1 MRIFKKFK
9 EKNNR
14 EKDEGD
20 FFENKVQEE
29 KENSAISE
37 NEEEESWINE
47 EGQLAI
53 DIYETP
59 KKIVIKSTIAG
70 AKPEDLDI
78 SLNNDMLTIRGK
90 RERDEKVK
98 EENYLYQECYWGYF
112 SRSVILPTEVD
123 GKNIDAV
130 LENGILTIKLTKTK
144 HEQNI
149 PVKVK

>member
-1 MRIFKKFK
+1 MHILKKFK
-9 EKNNR
+9 KKDNKKEEIEVDSSEREEQKNSSP
-14 EKDEGD
+14 
-20 FFENKVQEE
+20 EN
-29 KENSAISE
+29 
-37 NEEEESWINE
+37 NEDDLWIDE

-112 SRSVILPTEVD
+112 SRSVILPSEVD
-123 GKNIDAV
+123 AKNIDAT
-130 LENGILTIKLTKTK
+130 LENGILTIKLIKTAR
-144 HEQNI
+144 EQNVPI
-149 PVKVK
+149 KVK

>member
-1 MRIFKKFK
+1 MHILNKLKK
-9 EKNNR
+9 KNN
-14 EKDEGD
+14 
-20 FFENKVQEE
+20 
-29 KENSAISE
+29 KEDVEVESSE
-37 NEEEESWINE
+37 NEEYKNSAIPENEEDESWIDE

-70 AKPEDLDI
+70 AHPEDLDV

-90 RERDEKVK
+90 RERDEKVE
-98 EENYLYQECYWGYF
+98 EENYLYQECYWGHF

-123 GKNIDAV
+123 SKNIDAT

-149 PVKVK
+149 PIKVK

>member
-1 MRIFKKFK
+1 MRILKKFK
-9 EKNNR
+9 KKNK
-14 EKDEGD
+14 EEIEVDSS
-20 FFENKVQEE
+20 ENKEQEE
-29 KENSAISE
+29 KNFTTPEEES
-37 NEEEESWINE
+37 EEESWISE

-112 SRSVILPTEVD
+112 SRSIILPAEVD
-123 GKNIDAV
+123 GKNIDAT
-130 LENGILTIKLTKTK
+130 LENGILTIKLTKIK
-144 HEQNI
+144 HEKNI